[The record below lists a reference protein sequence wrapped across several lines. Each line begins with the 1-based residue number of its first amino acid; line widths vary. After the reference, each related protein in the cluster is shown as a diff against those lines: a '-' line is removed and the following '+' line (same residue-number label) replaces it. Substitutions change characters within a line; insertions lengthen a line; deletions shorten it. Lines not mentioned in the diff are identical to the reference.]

1 MICQLKL
8 TMGYFA
14 FSTNRVISL
23 IKSLIL
29 FTIIKV
35 TFFMEFLVTC
45 VLEFDIALNWFE
57 KLVDADP
64 YRLEHMD
71 TYSNILYI
79 KECHGDL
86 ANLALRC
93 FYNNKYS
100 PEACCVVGNYYS
112 LMGDH
117 IKAVIYFRKAL

>member
-1 MICQLKL
+1 
-8 TMGYFA
+8 
-14 FSTNRVISL
+14 
-23 IKSLIL
+23 
-29 FTIIKV
+29 
-35 TFFMEFLVTC
+35 
-45 VLEFDIALNWFE
+45 
-57 KLVDADP
+57 
-64 YRLEHMD
+64 MD

-79 KECHGDL
+79 KENHGDL

-117 IKAVIYFRKAL
+117 IKAVIYFRKALQLDRHFLAA